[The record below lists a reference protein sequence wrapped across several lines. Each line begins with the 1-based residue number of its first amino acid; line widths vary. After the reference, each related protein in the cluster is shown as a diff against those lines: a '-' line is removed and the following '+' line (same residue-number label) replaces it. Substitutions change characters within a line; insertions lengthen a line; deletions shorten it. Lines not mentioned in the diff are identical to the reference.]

1 MSLIS
6 IKLKKR
12 KIKSFF
18 EIDKKFRYMP
28 NFKEDKEYIFF
39 EINNEEEFWRNKIDV
54 YIIYESVRN
63 WKNSTIKIFNKENPN
78 YRIFFRELESFV
90 YKKYSFL
97 QSSPDSCVKCYTMFL
112 PFLLIKI
119 NVFS

>member
-39 EINNEEEFWRNKIDV
+39 EINNEEEF
-54 YIIYESVRN
+54 
-63 WKNSTIKIFNKENPN
+63 
-78 YRIFFRELESFV
+78 
-90 YKKYSFL
+90 
-97 QSSPDSCVKCYTMFL
+97 
-112 PFLLIKI
+112 
-119 NVFS
+119 